1 MRCCE
6 VLFAWW
12 YKTVVTRQQN
22 MLEALNVLN
31 SVTFSWLSD
40 KNERLYVKYFIL
52 HRKQTWIEDQND
64 TFRHTFVLMR
74 WCSVLRSLILMST
87 TKWCQLAVHQRFKS
101 SAGTSQNKAFKL
113 RKASSAHKLKM
124 PSWANFTKE
133 ESKHSSVLPPTA
145 GLQTQDS
152 MQLTGSRL
160 QQRDYQI
167 MPSILSEINNW
178 LIIGI
183 LTTKDKIKT

>member
-1 MRCCE
+1 M
-6 VLFAWW
+6 
-12 YKTVVTRQQN
+12 
-22 MLEALNVLN
+22 
-31 SVTFSWLSD
+31 
-40 KNERLYVKYFIL
+40 YVKYFIL

-87 TKWCQLAVHQRFKS
+87 TKWCQLAVYQRFKS

-145 GLQTQDS
+145 GLQWE
-152 MQLTGSRL
+152 QLTANTRQHAAHWIKITAKRL
-160 QQRDYQI
+160 SDHAQYPFWD
-167 MPSILSEINNW
+167 
-178 LIIGI
+178 
-183 LTTKDKIKT
+183 